1 MKKRFSAIAHAAGR
15 ARRGFTLIELIV
27 VVGIVAMLITMAS
40 TGFFGALRQED
51 ATRARNQLR
60 DVLLAARQTA
70 CVFGRTQVVVLWNAD
85 TEIEVGNRKQA
96 AKQGKYAVFS
106 SVGNVWLSGTQICVP
121 YGYQRESLGALEPGT
136 RVISLADPDA
146 TRFAVIDESLT
157 GPNMTQ
163 SDIDQNRQAQTVQ
176 LRYLA
181 GGQQESVNY
190 PMQVIARL
198 RSGAAPLK
206 SVDPSSSVPTAA
218 SRQRA
223 MRASPSATA
232 SPAVRPE
239 TSRSPSIRPARSH
252 SEPAEDTAYDPHI
265 PLRTPPGSPAAAPG
279 FLAD

>member
-40 TGFFGALRQED
+40 TGVFGALRQED

-206 SVDPSSSVPTAA
+206 SVDGVVPLAARDSQVYNLPAYYAFGSDRTAIVFRPDGRVETEGNARLSVSHSVA
-218 SRQRA
+218 SR
-223 MRASPSATA
+223 
-232 SPAVRPE
+232 E
-239 TSRSPSIRPARSH
+239 TGNFSLSIDS
-252 SEPAEDTAYDPHI
+252 TGKV
-265 PLRTPPGSPAAAPG
+265 T
-279 FLAD
+279 F